1 MNVNATAMNKKR
13 TVVVHTR
20 SNNGLFLLPFEILLW
35 VCVVSF
41 NRARINELFERWW
54 FWDLSWFF
62 ISWSKLWMNFSVD
75 RILRFFKMIFL
86 ILLFFGQIGI
96 QKNTK
101 ESFEFWDLFFN
112 LSAKF
117 LFIVYICDKQFHFPR
132 GIFSL
137 KVKYDFP
144 IVDSFIEGIDIKRI
158 SILCREVIEACNQC
172 WICV

>member
-75 RILRFFKMIFL
+75 RILRFFKWF
-86 ILLFFGQIGI
+86 
-96 QKNTK
+96 
-101 ESFEFWDLFFN
+101 
-112 LSAKF
+112 F
-117 LFIVYICDKQFHFPR
+117 LFSCSLDKSVSKRIRKNRLNFEIFSLIFQQNFYLSYIFATSNNFPHR
-132 GIFSL
+132 IFSL

-144 IVDSFIEGIDIKRI
+144 IVDSFLEGIDIKRI

>member
-117 LFIVYICDKQFHFPR
+117 LFIVHLRQTIP
-132 GIFSL
+132 FSSRN
-137 KVKYDFP
+137 
-144 IVDSFIEGIDIKRI
+144 IFIEGQIWF
-158 SILCREVIEACNQC
+158 SNCRQLHRRHRYQTNINLVSRSY
-172 WICV
+172 WSL